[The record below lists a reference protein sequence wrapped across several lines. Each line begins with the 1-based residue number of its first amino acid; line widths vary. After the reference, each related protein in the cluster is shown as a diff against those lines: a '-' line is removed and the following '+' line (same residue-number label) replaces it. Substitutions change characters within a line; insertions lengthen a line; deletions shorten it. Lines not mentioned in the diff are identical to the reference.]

1 MFSDAIMGQKCYILI
16 GIYINTSQNVI
27 DYYGVIYHYSD
38 YIIYLLLLK

>member
-1 MFSDAIMGQKCYILI
+1 MQLWGKNVKLH
-16 GIYINTSQNVI
+16 INTSQNLI